1 MGYKEGSANTNG
13 SVFVC
18 HPTYKQPIIQ
28 YSPTRFGVFKS
39 FLNKSFFPKVA
50 GSKRAMTALTP
61 ANTSMQ
67 RCFSQN
73 ISVVAS
79 WLFDERHT

>member
-39 FLNKSFFPKVA
+39 FLNKSFFSKGCWVQTGDDGANPCKHEYAVMFFSKYFS
-50 GSKRAMTALTP
+50 GSKL
-61 ANTSMQ
+61 
-67 RCFSQN
+67 
-73 ISVVAS
+73 VV
-79 WLFDERHT
+79 L